1 MAANR
6 FAEECVELR
15 PPGPEPGRIH
25 VLAAGQ
31 RRHFAGKP
39 VELAWRG
46 RDVHLSAP
54 LLDVADT
61 AEPGHEEPREVPE
74 ESQRGGEPGGDF
86 DGPEVKEPGGRPAG
100 KGGHD
105 RLGRPRAERR
115 GVRAF
120 EETEP
125 PRGRHREGQPSL
137 DEGLAPRV
145 TRHDDDGARSA
156 AQWRSRRQ
164 GHAETAFR
172 DEGACSLL
180 NVTNR

>member
-1 MAANR
+1 VLGQVEVDAPDEVPDGVLGLQVSLDASPMAANR

-100 KGGHD
+100 EGGRD
-105 RLGRPRAERR
+105 RR
-115 GVRAF
+115 GR
-120 EETEP
+120 T
-125 PRGRHREGQPSL
+125 
-137 DEGLAPRV
+137 
-145 TRHDDDGARSA
+145 
-156 AQWRSRRQ
+156 
-164 GHAETAFR
+164 
-172 DEGACSLL
+172 
-180 NVTNR
+180 